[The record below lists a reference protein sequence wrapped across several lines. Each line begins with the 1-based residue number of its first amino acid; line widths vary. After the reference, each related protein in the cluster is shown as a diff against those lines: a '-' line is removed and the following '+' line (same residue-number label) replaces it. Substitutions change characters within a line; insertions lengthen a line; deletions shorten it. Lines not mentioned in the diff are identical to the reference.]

1 MERKLKKG
9 IIPKYLDFFTYLYDK
24 KYFSISKELRDY
36 QIDSYVKDALMHYN
50 FIKGKGHNYKWIG
63 NKTTIEDFD
72 KIWEYRKKLRN
83 NTRSTQLKK
92 QAKSENVTQQSALFI
107 SEERAVEVLKS
118 LGYKLFKPVTEFQE
132 I

>member
-24 KYFSISKELRDY
+24 KFFSISRELRDY
-36 QIDSYVKDALMHYN
+36 QIDSYVKDALIHYN

-63 NKTTIEDFD
+63 NQPTIEDFD
-72 KIWEYRKKLRN
+72 KIWEHRKKLRN

-92 QAKSENVTQQSALFI
+92 QAKSATVTQQSALFI